1 MSDEKK
7 LEEKSMN
14 LETSRLLG
22 GIGALLMFIGVIP
35 FVSYYGIVELIG
47 VILVLVALYGLG
59 SFYKDNAIFNNA
71 IYGVIAG
78 VVGVVVATAVA
89 IVMVLS
95 NITDFLTKIFPS
107 WNGDWSTLPSL
118 SGITPNISNLGFGD
132 IIPFITAGI
141 MLFVIL
147 WCFSIIAAFLVRR
160 SLIQLSTKS
169 NVGLFGTAGLL
180 LLIGAILVIV
190 IFGLLLMWIAALILA
205 IAFFRLKTTQPPQ

>member
-1 MSDEKK
+1 MK
-7 LEEKSMN
+7 
-14 LETSRLLG
+14 LETSKLLG

-35 FVSYYGIVELIG
+35 FVSYYGIVEIIG
-47 VILVLVALYGLG
+47 VILVLAALYGIG
-59 SFYKDNAIFNNA
+59 SFYKDSTIFNNA

-78 VVGVVVATAVA
+78 VVGVVVAAAVV
-89 IVMVLS
+89 IVVVLS
-95 NITDFLTKIFPS
+95 NISDFLTKIFPS

-118 SGITPNISNLGFGD
+118 SGITPTMSNIGFGD

-141 MLFVIL
+141 MVFVIL
-147 WCFSIIAAFLVRR
+147 WVFSITAAFLVRR
-160 SLIQLSTKS
+160 SLIQLSIKS

-205 IAFFRLKTTQPPQ
+205 IAFFSLKTTQPPQ

>member
-1 MSDEKK
+1 
-7 LEEKSMN
+7 MN

-35 FVSYYGIVELIG
+35 FVSYYGIVEIIG
-47 VILVLVALYGLG
+47 VILVLGALYGLG
-59 SFYKDNAIFNNA
+59 SFYKDSAIYNNA

-78 VVGVVVATAVA
+78 VVGVVVSIAVV

-118 SGITPNISNLGFGD
+118 SGVTPNMSNLGFGD

-141 MLFVIL
+141 MVFVIL
-147 WCFSIIAAFLVRR
+147 WVFSIIAAFLFRR

-169 NVGLFGTAGLL
+169 NVGLFGTAGLI
-180 LLIGAILVIV
+180 LLIGAILVIL
-190 IFGLLLMWIAALILA
+190 IFGLLLMWIAALLLA
-205 IAFFRLKTTQPPQ
+205 IAFFILKTTQPSQ